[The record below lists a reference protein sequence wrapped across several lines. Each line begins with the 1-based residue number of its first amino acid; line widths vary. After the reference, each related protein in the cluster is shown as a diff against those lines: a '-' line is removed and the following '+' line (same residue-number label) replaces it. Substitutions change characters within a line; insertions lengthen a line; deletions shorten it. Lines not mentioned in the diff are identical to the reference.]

1 MAGVEIGLA
10 HAVYKED
17 DVCLVPRGVRG
28 AAKVFR
34 GKQQTS
40 FIVITILFFICNK
53 SALNVTLLHYSDV
66 LIHIAHAKP
75 GHRVVS
81 DSQF

>member
-28 AAKVFR
+28 AAK
-34 GKQQTS
+34 S
-40 FIVITILFFICNK
+40 
-53 SALNVTLLHYSDV
+53 V
-66 LIHIAHAKP
+66 LW
-75 GHRVVS
+75 
-81 DSQF
+81 